1 MQFLKETDI
10 SFAQLCT
17 KVGEMIGDES
27 PSKIQSLLVYL
38 LEETSYARYQ
48 WEQCLKKNDWY
59 LASKILHREKLFINS
74 LDIFKN
80 QEIVYAIQKSPE
92 DFKRTELQ
100 IFYTEMLEL
109 FKNIEKLIIQ
119 NNTGLP
125 L

>member
-48 WEQCLKKNDWY
+48 WEQCLKKNDWS